1 MILSLKKS
9 ASNFNVFHNFKY
21 PVLLLFL
28 RKNIIC
34 YLDEIK
40 KKKKIHT
47 QTSCWSF
54 QISPLLNPKIQS
66 LPKKD
71 KIYKENS
78 LF

>member
-28 RKNIIC
+28 RKNILC

-40 KKKKIHT
+40 KKKKYTHKPVVGV
-47 QTSCWSF
+47 SK
-54 QISPLLNPKIQS
+54 LV
-66 LPKKD
+66 
-71 KIYKENS
+71 